1 MKYVLYAVDKLRPSH
16 NFFQHTVD
24 LCAEIT
30 SCLCVLQLIHPHKF
44 RYLLSAAKS
53 KLEMAHQ
60 IFETSMSAAT
70 YAQAGSSELARQ
82 CLLEGGK
89 RLNELRNV
97 AQRKGVHVEA
107 VQRIGHPAQEVLDFL
122 NERPQVILAVLDVDD
137 TLAEE
142 ERGAGS
148 MKMLST
154 IPYRIGIPILL
165 PLHYKA

>member
-1 MKYVLYAVDKLRPSH
+1 
-16 NFFQHTVD
+16 
-24 LCAEIT
+24 
-30 SCLCVLQLIHPHKF
+30 
-44 RYLLSAAKS
+44 
-53 KLEMAHQ
+53 
-60 IFETSMSAAT
+60 
-70 YAQAGSSELARQ
+70 
-82 CLLEGGK
+82 
-89 RLNELRNV
+89 
-97 AQRKGVHVEA
+97 
-107 VQRIGHPAQEVLDFL
+107 VLDFL